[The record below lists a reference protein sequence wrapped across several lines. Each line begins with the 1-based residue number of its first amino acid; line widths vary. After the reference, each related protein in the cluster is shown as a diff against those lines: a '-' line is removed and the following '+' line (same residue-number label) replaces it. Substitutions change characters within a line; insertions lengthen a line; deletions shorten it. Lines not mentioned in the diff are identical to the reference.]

1 MPVLGKL
8 AVGPRARAPATQGS
22 LFPLQQSDSR
32 QDSSPEDTS
41 FMLEV
46 ESLRKMFLQRPDCP
60 QFCTRATSMSHYG
73 ETHQGGPPPVPG
85 WTLLAPPACGA
96 APAASNPPGLSPAW
110 GRVGTE
116 GGPPAALAVGNPLPA
131 SWLFY
136 VHAPEIQQGWG

>member
-8 AVGPRARAPATQGS
+8 AVGTRARAPATQGS

-73 ETHQGGPPPVPG
+73 ETRQGGPPPPLQEDGARPG
-85 WTLLAPPACGA
+85 LDPPGTAGLRGGPCCFQSSGTVACLGPGGDRGGA
-96 APAASNPPGLSPAW
+96 ACRFGCW
-110 GRVGTE
+110 
-116 GGPPAALAVGNPLPA
+116 
-131 SWLFY
+131 
-136 VHAPEIQQGWG
+136 